1 MRNLLY
7 ILLLLLGL
15 ASCSTEVEQTGD
27 ATDRSGLAHVS
38 FRITAASNADG
49 VSHSLRSAFG
59 DDEAT
64 AGEFMKSWFVAVVQG
79 GKVIDIIQKTL
90 TDEKAEDVVA
100 DKYAYTPGETHF
112 YAFANLTPTE
122 VGLTKGAAL
131 PTDFENS
138 TIKAVGNVSQLSDF
152 TSGIPMS
159 GRKTVTLTQ
168 GDATVDLQVV
178 RLVSKVNV
186 KVTNDTGSQL
196 TLNSITLSD
205 ITQNNALIGLFPL
218 EQADTLAP
226 NLHLSADTDRG
237 DYTYSLTTDNTL
249 ANGETKTL
257 SFYVNESQA
266 HKPDYFILNL
276 NTTSAT
282 TGTTS
287 TQRMAMLKWKSIS
300 RNDSRTI
307 PVTLCAFKVSYEV
320 EAYSPIGVIPQATYN
335 EGKLLVNF
343 QTYGEFHVR
352 PIVTNLKDNSTLTQG
367 SATGWTFNSF
377 TTLEANPAGGNG
389 VSIFDVCPSFN
400 ASNNLIGGMMG
411 LREGYSIH
419 ELNLTIPKAV
429 TGGSNDLTLATR
441 LEFNMD
447 ASLYTGFRSAHSA
460 PNDGNRC
467 WQKVMVEEPNH
478 QSAQIVANSKQ

>member
-15 ASCSTEVEQTGD
+15 ASCSTNVELPDDD
-27 ATDRSGLAHVS
+27 ATNHSGLAHVS

-49 VSHSLRSAFG
+49 ASHSLRAAFG

-138 TIKAVGNVSQLSDF
+138 TIRAVGNVSQLSDF
-152 TSGIPMS
+152 ANGIPMS

-178 RLVSKVNV
+178 RLVSKVSV

-196 TLNSITLSD
+196 TLNSVTLSD

-218 EQADTLAP
+218 EQADTIAP

-237 DYTYSLTTDNTL
+237 NYTYSLTTDNTL

-266 HKPDYFILNL
+266 LKPDYFILNL
-276 NTTSAT
+276 NTTSA

-377 TTLEANPAGGNG
+377 TSLEANPAGGNG
-389 VSIFDVCPSFN
+389 VSIFDVCPAFN
-400 ASNNLIGGMMG
+400 TNRNLIGGMMG
-411 LREGYSIH
+411 LREGYAIY
-419 ELNLTIPKAV
+419 ELNLSIPAAV
-429 TGGSNDLTLATR
+429 TGGSEPLTLATR

-447 ASLYTGFRSAHSA
+447 ASLYTGFRSAQCA
-460 PNDGNRC
+460 PHDGERC
-467 WQKVMVEEPNH
+467 WQKV
-478 QSAQIVANSKQ
+478 IVANTNP